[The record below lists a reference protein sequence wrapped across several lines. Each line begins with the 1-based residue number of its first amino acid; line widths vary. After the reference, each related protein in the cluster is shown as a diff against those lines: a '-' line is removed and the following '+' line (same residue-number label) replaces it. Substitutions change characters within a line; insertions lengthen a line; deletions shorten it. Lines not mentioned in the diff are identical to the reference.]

1 METEIERMQERIQLL
16 NKEKAELKKQV
27 SELTRDRD
35 LYYGLYTKLRDKWH
49 PSSGRKPMYS
59 DGEAA
64 GIFLDHYYKGK
75 AVREIMDSHNMA
87 NSTVQRLLKRQL
99 LQTVDSLS
107 SGRMKLSGDTD
118 HRNAEIGMLKKVIK
132 NKWYTS
138 DYMRGNIIVL
148 LDKVG
153 YHDYD

>member
-1 METEIERMQERIQLL
+1 MSTESERLQERIRQL
-16 NKEKAELKKQV
+16 NREKTELKKQV

-35 LYYGLYTKLRDKWH
+35 LYYGLYMGIREKWH
-49 PSSGRKPMYS
+49 PSPGRRPIYDKG
-59 DGEAA
+59 DAA
-64 GIFLDHYYKGK
+64 GIFIAHYYDGK
-75 AVREIMDSHNMA
+75 SIREIMEERHMA
-87 NSTVQRLLKRQL
+87 NATVQRILKREL

-118 HRNAEIGMLKKVIK
+118 HRIAEIGMLKKVLK